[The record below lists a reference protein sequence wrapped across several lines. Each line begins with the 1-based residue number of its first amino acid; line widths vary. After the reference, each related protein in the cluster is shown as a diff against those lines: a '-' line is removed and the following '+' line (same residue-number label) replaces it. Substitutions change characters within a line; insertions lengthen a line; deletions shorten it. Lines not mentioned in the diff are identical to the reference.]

1 MGKNIQLLFVFGYP
15 NMVTEH
21 QLKKI
26 RDENFEFKD
35 LLIPSKY
42 SDPSLVMHFL
52 PHLRSQIACIYF
64 GIKRLISDQN
74 RNQNKLA
81 YFI

>member
-1 MGKNIQLLFVFGYP
+1 MRSKTPTVNQYMGKNIQLLFVFGYP

-42 SDPSLVMHFL
+42 SDPSLVMHFFAL
-52 PHLRSQIACIYF
+52 GPDGSRITYNLHPAC
-64 GIKRLISDQN
+64 KQV
-74 RNQNKLA
+74 
-81 YFI
+81 